1 MCGMFLVAQ
10 IPFLQY
16 SQYDAYVEV
25 VNNYA
30 ADQSEHIPDNVLNT
44 LHFKMAY
51 FNPRFT
57 QMQIGIRTA
66 FILMTFGFTIWYLVT
81 LCKGVPRHVIS
92 THD

>member
-1 MCGMFLVAQ
+1 MFLVAQ
-10 IPFLQY
+10 IPFIQY

-30 ADQSEHIPDNVLNT
+30 RDESEHIPEAVLRT

-57 QMQIGIRTA
+57 EMQISVRTT
-66 FILMTFGFTIWYLVT
+66 FILLTLAFTVWYMVSI
-81 LCKGVPRHVIS
+81 CKGVPRHVELS
-92 THD
+92 QD